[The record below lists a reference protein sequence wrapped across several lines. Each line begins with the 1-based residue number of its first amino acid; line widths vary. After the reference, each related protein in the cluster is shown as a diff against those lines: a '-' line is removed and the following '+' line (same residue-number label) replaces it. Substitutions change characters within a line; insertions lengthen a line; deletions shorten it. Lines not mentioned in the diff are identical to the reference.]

1 MDRDTCLPE
10 GSRLSRP
17 TTIQASARFREFR
30 RTLELASDSRVGAFA
45 RRELRKHQTHW
56 LRSHWQFIAT
66 SVPTAAVLS
75 AITLVFIPQPL
86 APYLV
91 GAIVASVAWWIYVTM
106 LETGGKTALRSGVL
120 GEQRTASELRKLAGD
135 GWKTINHVML
145 EGRDVDHALLGPGGF
160 FAVESK
166 FRSTWSNAAPYFATM
181 AATAKE
187 SARQLQLRI
196 DPKQRTTQ
204 PLVVMWGPD
213 VSSHFPS
220 AVTLHGVV
228 FCPGRVMRDFIREA
242 STVIERPET
251 DAAFAKLEKYVRSQ
265 DLGEV
270 RRSGGL
276 PRPVSHAINDVI
288 AICTAAVVLT
298 LAILAPAKQAPEGVW
313 SVAAAVAA
321 LLAAVVV
328 RRRFPKN
335 VRVRVV
341 TTAAATVSAGLGVL
355 MALAAAFFGIR

>member
-17 TTIQASARFREFR
+17 TTIQASARIRELR
-30 RTLELASDSRVGAFA
+30 RTVELAADSRVGAYA
-45 RRELRKHQTHW
+45 RRELRNHQTQW
-56 LRSHWQFIAT
+56 LRSNWQFIAT

-86 APYLV
+86 APYVV

-106 LETGGKTALRSGVL
+106 LETGGMTALRSGVL

-166 FRSTWSNAAPYFATM
+166 FRSRWSDATPYLAKFAY
-181 AATAKE
+181 TAKE

-196 DPKQRTTQ
+196 DPKRKTTQ

-213 VSSHFPS
+213 VSSQFDN

-228 FCPGRVMRDFIREA
+228 FCPGRILRDFIGE
-242 STVIERPET
+242 SSMVMERAEI
-251 DAAFAKLEKYVRSQ
+251 DAAFTKLESYVKSQ

-270 RRSGGL
+270 KRSGSL
-276 PRPVSHAINDVI
+276 PRPLSHAITDFI
-288 AICTAAVVLT
+288 AICTAAVVL
-298 LAILAPAKQAPEGVW
+298 
-313 SVAAAVAA
+313 
-321 LLAAVVV
+321 
-328 RRRFPKN
+328 
-335 VRVRVV
+335 
-341 TTAAATVSAGLGVL
+341 
-355 MALAAAFFGIR
+355 